1 MNSSPKKDIVL
12 SFTAWLFIFL
22 VLKAEILPK
31 IFLFHRKKKDILE
44 RLNGGK
50 LSYLGELQ

>member
-1 MNSSPKKDIVL
+1 MNSSPKNDILL

-22 VLKAEILPK
+22 VLKAEIDLP
-31 IFLFHRKKKDILE
+31 FLFHRNKKDILE

-50 LSYLGELQ
+50 RSYLGEL